1 MLASDLSNL
10 ASNAKSVI
18 QAGADEL
25 HLDVMDGHF
34 VPNITWGAPVI
45 KCLRKSVGEDPYF
58 DCHMMVSKP
67 SEWVKDVAE
76 AGGSRYCF
84 HLEAALKDSGV
95 DFNVAELCKLI
106 RSCGMEVGVA
116 LKPGT
121 DVSAVREFVSLVD
134 MVLIMTVEPGFGGQK
149 FMPNMMPKVV
159 HLRDTYPNLNIQV
172 DGGLSP
178 STIDVAAKAGA
189 NSIVAGSAVF
199 KAADKEQVILGLRHT
214 VERLGMGKAEGEL
227 TKRVKAKG
235 AEVGVLMAGIMFVAG
250 KYFV

>member
-1 MLASDLSNL
+1 M
-10 ASNAKSVI
+10 
-18 QAGADEL
+18 
-25 HLDVMDGHF
+25 
-34 VPNITWGAPVI
+34 I

-149 FMPNMMPKVV
+149 FMPNMMV
-159 HLRDTYPNLNIQV
+159 RT
-172 DGGLSP
+172 
-178 STIDVAAKAGA
+178 
-189 NSIVAGSAVF
+189 
-199 KAADKEQVILGLRHT
+199 
-214 VERLGMGKAEGEL
+214 
-227 TKRVKAKG
+227 TKR
-235 AEVGVLMAGIMFVAG
+235 MHR
-250 KYFV
+250 

>member
-1 MLASDLSNL
+1 MIQSNPT
-10 ASNAKSVI
+10 STS
-18 QAGADEL
+18 Q
-25 HLDVMDGHF
+25 
-34 VPNITWGAPVI
+34 
-45 KCLRKSVGEDPYF
+45 
-58 DCHMMVSKP
+58 
-67 SEWVKDVAE
+67 
-76 AGGSRYCF
+76 
-84 HLEAALKDSGV
+84 
-95 DFNVAELCKLI
+95 
-106 RSCGMEVGVA
+106 
-116 LKPGT
+116 
-121 DVSAVREFVSLVD
+121 
-134 MVLIMTVEPGFGGQK
+134 
-149 FMPNMMPKVV
+149 PKVV

-235 AEVGVLMAGIMFVAG
+235 AEVGVLMAGIMFVTG